1 MALSYRQHP
10 DLSMTIR
17 WKDIGMCRGSVLL
30 ARQKTAGGQSPEHQG
45 RDLIIRN
52 DGRIGYEAVIPAGV
66 SVGNGTA
73 IGTSTATAEDAPV
86 YF

>member
-66 SVGNGTA
+66 SVGNGAA
-73 IGTSTATAEDAPV
+73 IGTRAVAAEDAPV